1 MSNIAFLLLCCADAA
16 WCTGAWLL
24 LMLLPSAANAAKA
37 ALPDRETQWQWRTEQ
52 RQNVAQ
58 KLPNVSSM
66 SSETVEKL
74 CQTWPSCCCAVLML
88 HGVLVLGC
96 CWCCCLVLLMLQRQ
110 PNVLFPGALPLAS
123 AGVGGYGLMG
133 VYMGLSKPSW
143 NWMKLG
149 CRFFGQYFLLNNIH

>member
-88 HGVLVLGC
+88 HGV
-96 CWCCCLVLLMLQRQ
+96 QRQ

-123 AGVGGYGLMG
+123 AGVGGIAL
-133 VYMGLSKPSW
+133 L
-143 NWMKLG
+143 L
-149 CRFFGQYFLLNNIH
+149 QLFLLFLLLYCSCCCCWWCWRLLMLLLLLQN